1 MPKKSP
7 PFIDKQGEVRPLTA
21 ADKVSFIPLRDIFPD
36 LAEFAAKRKRGR
48 PKSLAPKKLQTFKL
62 SAEIVDAI
70 RESGAGYNVRV
81 EKALREAL
89 QDGRI

>member
-1 MPKKSP
+1 MAKKHK
-7 PFIDKQGEVRPLTA
+7 PFIDKEGEVRPLA
-21 ADKVSFIPLRDIFPD
+21 ATDTVSFLPLRDVFPD
-36 LAEFAAKRKRGR
+36 LAEFSAKRKRGR
-48 PKSLAPKKLQTFKL
+48 PKSAAPKKLQTFKL

-89 QDGRI
+89 LDGRI